1 MEFLQRYRNRPKRP
15 PELSVR
21 LRALTFAAQAVTL
34 FAVAWT
40 TAMWLVVFLAL
51 IVLAVGHVSA
61 YRSARDGV
69 KLRTRAFAFI
79 GFHVVMAWMCAGL
92 FIGAPYPQVQ
102 LSTLGM
108 AIVSWELLNR
118 MNLQSGL
125 GMGIGNLYVAAT
137 LSRDVMFGVF
147 LLMFIALLLAFLWV
161 ADSEDGLKRNPII
174 LRASVL
180 NDDEATPDRRIP
192 TGWALRAGG
201 AVLVLGMMLF
211 LVVPRYAGRPL
222 IKPLSIRVPIQ
233 SGVRAQIVNPAV
245 PLVQIEGMSTGES
258 EYYYGFDSQ
267 LDLSYRGG
275 LSDTIMMYVRSPAPS
290 YWRSHAYDFY
300 DGRTWSQ
307 SSDDVELV
315 DHDTIFY
322 LRDELDTSD
331 AFVQSFFI
339 AEPMPNLIFTG
350 GDPFQLWIAADEV
363 SVDISGGIRVGEAL
377 RPGMIY
383 SVVSTPVEFDAD
395 VLRAASR
402 DYPAEIRAR
411 YLQLPETVTERTRQ
425 MARDLTA
432 GTTNPYDAAVVMR
445 DHLLVAYPYDFY
457 PPPQPPNSDAVD
469 LFLFHDQR
477 GVCEHYVSSMV
488 IMLRTLGIP
497 ARLVAG
503 YGSGQ
508 FNQFTGYYEVRAL
521 DAHAWVEIYFPDH
534 GWVPMDPTPGW
545 VADPV
550 TGPLQRWVFSG
561 AFDGVDFAG
570 LGLPLQSAFAA
581 GAAVIGVVG
590 VPLLAIGMLA
600 VAVYLSRWLWQQA
613 GQAAFLRW
621 RARQS
626 KHPARRKVFAAYRR
640 AQRRLKSPR
649 GAAQTVEEHL
659 STHEGMM
666 GLTEAVE
673 IAAYRPEPPSEDEI
687 RRAEGRSV
695 GER

>member
-1 MEFLQRYRNRPKRP
+1 MELLQQWRTRTKRP

-21 LRALTFAAQAVTL
+21 LRTLTFAAQAVTL

-40 TAMWLVVFLAL
+40 TGMWLVVFLAL

-69 KLRTRAFAFI
+69 KFGTRAFAFI
-79 GFHVVMAWMCAGL
+79 GFHVVLAWMCAGL
-92 FIGAPYPQVQ
+92 FIGSPYPQVQ

-118 MNLQSGL
+118 MNLHSGL

-137 LSRDVMFGVF
+137 LSRDVVFGVF
-147 LLMFIALLLAFLWV
+147 LLIFIALLLAFLWV

-174 LRASVL
+174 LRATVRYPTRKR
-180 NDDEATPDRRIP
+180 NRIGAIP

-201 AVLVLGMMLF
+201 AVLFLGMMLF
-211 LVVPRYAGRPL
+211 LIVPRYAGRPL

-233 SGVRAQIVNPAV
+233 SGVQAQIVNPAV
-245 PLVQIEGMSTGES
+245 PLVQIEGMSQGES

-300 DGRTWSQ
+300 DGRTWTQ
-307 SSDDVELV
+307 SSQDLETV

-322 LRDELDTSD
+322 LRDEPDTSD

-363 SVDISGGIRVGEAL
+363 NIDISDGIRVGEAL
-377 RPGMIY
+377 TPGMIY

-395 VLRAASR
+395 VLRVASR

-425 MARDLTA
+425 MARDLTT

-508 FNQFTGYYEVRAL
+508 FNQFTGYYEVRA
-521 DAHAWVEIYFPDH
+521 AMRMH
-534 GWVPMDPTPGW
+534 GWRFTSPNTVGF
-545 VADPV
+545 
-550 TGPLQRWVFSG
+550 RWTLLP
-561 AFDGVDFAG
+561 AG
-570 LGLPLQSAFAA
+570 
-581 GAAVIGVVG
+581 
-590 VPLLAIGMLA
+590 
-600 VAVYLSRWLWQQA
+600 
-613 GQAAFLRW
+613 
-621 RARQS
+621 
-626 KHPARRKVFAAYRR
+626 
-640 AQRRLKSPR
+640 SP
-649 GAAQTVEEHL
+649 
-659 STHEGMM
+659 
-666 GLTEAVE
+666 
-673 IAAYRPEPPSEDEI
+673 I
-687 RRAEGRSV
+687 R
-695 GER
+695 